1 MKIRRQ
7 GKPDIAKHVLMESF
21 PTPSL
26 HLIQFDVPHVKVT
39 SFHYIG
45 PQPRVRADDFFLAT
59 QLQPE
64 MRNVTFPKHMSLH
77 HVVNITLFFL
87 TSNIMNAT
95 FGICFNF
102 HVRFLILRFVR
113 SLHV

>member
-1 MKIRRQ
+1 M
-7 GKPDIAKHVLMESF
+7 S
-21 PTPSL
+21 T
-26 HLIQFDVPHVKVT
+26 
-39 SFHYIG
+39 
-45 PQPRVRADDFFLAT
+45 VRADDFFFAKKCQAT

-64 MRNVTFPKHMSLH
+64 MRNVTFPKRMSLH

-102 HVRFLILRFVR
+102 HVRFLILRSVR